1 MGGAPTVDGG
11 MTEEQY
17 RKLQMEERQF
27 MSEQEERQMML
38 MNEMEDKRVQRE
50 QAEKKRQE
58 RLRSKEEEA
67 LTDLENTIS
76 DEVKGLDEVA
86 KGEDK
91 DIVMDFYGSLAKNTP
106 GAEGPYRL
114 PDGTVASGNEG
125 GAGMGGAGKGRG
137 SKGGGK
143 PSRIP
148 GQGKS
153 KTSGG
158 KPGDRPK

>member
-1 MGGAPTVDGG
+1 MGGAPTIDGG

-67 LTDLENTIS
+67 LTDLENTIGN
-76 DEVKGLDEVA
+76 EVKGLDEVA

-114 PDGTVASGNEG
+114 PDGTMASGRE
-125 GAGMGGAGKGRG
+125 
-137 SKGGGK
+137 GGGK

-148 GQGKS
+148 KQGKS

-158 KPGDRPK
+158 RPGDRPR